1 MLVIK
6 LSNLKQG
13 YSMIIQNV
21 SYPSKLYGLEWLY
34 SGKFYF
40 IKGKKIWRTTGRY
53 IPVFKNQCEDSL
65 KN

>member
-1 MLVIK
+1 MLK

-34 SGKFYF
+34 SGKFYL
-40 IKGKKIWRTTGRY
+40 IKGKKKKWRTTGKY
-53 IPVFKNQCEDSL
+53 KPAFKNQCADSL